1 MNNSTDVCISF
12 FMLVS
17 LFVFV
22 LLIDSGVTFLS
33 GGSLGFWQ
41 APLAFG
47 ITVAWGIL
55 KRQWKALTC
64 FLIIGAVALLGGF
77 VTFDYSCNS
86 INYHKPCV
94 ELLVSGWN
102 PVYDGNA
109 PENVWIRHY
118 ARGQEL
124 LAAVLTAGG

>member
-12 FMLVS
+12 FMLVI

-47 ITVAWGIL
+47 ITVA
-55 KRQWKALTC
+55 
-64 FLIIGAVALLGGF
+64 
-77 VTFDYSCNS
+77 
-86 INYHKPCV
+86 
-94 ELLVSGWN
+94 
-102 PVYDGNA
+102 
-109 PENVWIRHY
+109 
-118 ARGQEL
+118 
-124 LAAVLTAGG
+124 